1 MVGILVFIVFIFLL
15 NLQYI
20 KSLNNIKFSNDLN
33 TDLLLNTTSGLFQ
46 GKQVRIN
53 DVPIKQFFGI
63 PYGEKPIRFQ
73 MPIPK
78 QYNTKT
84 TVHAIERTP
93 ACLQISG
100 GLSYGPFQLSDMF
113 DEDCLTLNIF
123 LPKTKSSMPK
133 AIMVFS
139 SSDSNQIGSA
149 SLFDGS
155 AIAAIGDVI
164 VITINYR
171 LNIFGFL
178 TPDTNIMSGNYGLYD
193 QLLALKWISSN
204 AKHFNGDA
212 KRITYVG
219 HSADA
224 TNAILL
230 AMSKH
235 SDGIIA
241 RVIAQSGC
249 PFHQWSIDRQP
260 IVRFNN
266 VIKQNNMNSKKKF
279 LSSNIEQLKT
289 MAAKDF
295 QYTYQYGLD
304 KSSDY
309 PFPVVDNDLVIDNF
323 EQLIHTGSLVNTDI
337 LIGVTADESLY
348 LAEEHIFYNYLPKQN
363 RKNSSIVTNSRSSAK
378 SITEYEQIHGFSYFK
393 KKKFI
398 KNFLKKYHPEYLCF
412 YEEIEAQYMPKI
424 KRERSLTEIAHLYTN
439 LVSDLM
445 IYYDLIRFL
454 RERLQSQSKASTY
467 VYYYTNP
474 AIFNLNN
481 LLQRI
486 PNMVGHFAELDLIWG
501 VPFFNR
507 SNLSY
512 TSDETEL
519 SRQMIR
525 YWTNFAKTG
534 NPNEPNS
541 VSVQWPPY
549 EKIKKS
555 YINFH
560 AKKLLVEDN
569 FLEARFQFWNI
580 IAHRQL
586 CIPFYWYHTS
596 LLVGILILTIFLI
609 LIYIFFNSKRSRRNI
624 KPTELTT
631 TNIITTYH
639 FLPSVVS

>member
-1 MVGILVFIVFIFLL
+1 MSTCAIIYYCFHFWSYKRLSLLSNNLLSSNETEKSPTSNSTTLVIFDWVWFVAYCCYIGLFLYIPAHYIIAENYPIVTRIIILAEQVRFLMKSHAFVRENAPRAILYGQIYSQEINADDL
-15 NLQYI
+15 N
-20 KSLNNIKFSNDLN
+20 KDKSNDSSNEQSTFSVPHTPCPEFSKFLYFLFAP
-33 TDLLLNTTSGLFQ
+33 TLIYRDSYPRTSSIRWTYVISQLVQFATTSLF
-46 GKQVRIN
+46 
-53 DVPIKQFFGI
+53 
-63 PYGEKPIRFQ
+63 
-73 MPIPK
+73 
-78 QYNTKT
+78 
-84 TVHAIERTP
+84 
-93 ACLQISG
+93 
-100 GLSYGPFQLSDMF
+100 
-113 DEDCLTLNIF
+113 
-123 LPKTKSSMPK
+123 
-133 AIMVFS
+133 
-139 SSDSNQIGSA
+139 
-149 SLFDGS
+149 
-155 AIAAIGDVI
+155 
-164 VITINYR
+164 
-171 LNIFGFL
+171 
-178 TPDTNIMSGNYGLYD
+178 
-193 QLLALKWISSN
+193 
-204 AKHFNGDA
+204 
-212 KRITYVG
+212 
-219 HSADA
+219 ADA

-249 PFHQWSIDRQP
+249 PFHQWSVDRQP

-266 VIKQNNMNSKKKF
+266 VLKQNNMNSKKKF
-279 LSSNIEQLKT
+279 LHSNIEQLKT